1 MARGNLEQHSPN
13 ILPAVPIF
21 ETINWFQ
28 NIFFH
33 LFSIIKL
40 QNFLPFWSPEKV
52 CVNTNQVKYMPIS
65 VNAKCYWML
74 KKKTFCVCPLHNL
87 CIWGAKLPLE
97 NATNARFV
105 YILPEPL
112 MRGRPLPALFRW
124 GIQKHTDVPAFRRI
138 IIPHFFFSFVARK
151 KIEPCGAF
159 QSRLKGINF
168 YFVCL
173 LESGKCDLVK
183 ALTAPSR

>member
-1 MARGNLEQHSPN
+1 MIAPTTPYLYLDPTFMNVNIRQLLILSDFTIRFYKAPDCKSETVGNSIFTSRSWREA
-13 ILPAVPIF
+13 ILNSTHPIYYQRSQFF

-74 KKKTFCVCPLHNL
+74 KKKHFAFALFT
-87 CIWGAKLPLE
+87 
-97 NATNARFV
+97 TFV
-105 YILPEPL
+105 YE
-112 MRGRPLPALFRW
+112 G
-124 GIQKHTDVPAFRRI
+124 
-138 IIPHFFFSFVARK
+138 
-151 KIEPCGAF
+151 
-159 QSRLKGINF
+159 QSYL
-168 YFVCL
+168 
-173 LESGKCDLVK
+173 
-183 ALTAPSR
+183 